1 MRIGLLGGLRVEH
14 DGREVSVSGA
24 MQLAVLFRLAVDAG
38 SAVSYRAIAEDIWGM
53 DAPENTRA
61 SLQSIVSRLRSQ
73 LPAGVIES
81 TSGGYRLGV
90 GRSDVDALAFTDL
103 VAAASTTTDEAEA
116 RRLASEALLVWS
128 GEPWI
133 PSENF
138 DWFER
143 DLRKDRA
150 QAVGL
155 GGVSPVAPV
164 TSRNTVPTPLTALIG
179 RGAELAMIADQ
190 LAASR
195 LVTIVGTG
203 GAGKTRLAL
212 EAASRQRFALLVE
225 LAPVGP
231 HEVMAA
237 IQTAIGR
244 DMRSVDTSEPTGT
257 RERVLESLH
266 ARDVLLV
273 LDNCEHVIDEAA
285 RVAEDL
291 LQSLPQL
298 RILATSREPLAI
310 PGEAFVAVGSL
321 AHPRE
326 ADLGDPG
333 KLLSFPALELFQQRA
348 AAARGVD
355 LDESELLIAARITAR
370 LDGLPLALELAA
382 AKLRT
387 MTVQE
392 VLDGLEHRFTLLTGG
407 YRTALPRHQT
417 LSAMIDWSWSLLSD
431 EERRALASL
440 AVFPSGVDS
449 GDAAGLAVLM
459 EISSASIFDSLVD
472 KSLLQRSRGR
482 YRTLETIR
490 EYGIEKL
497 AETGRIADARELQAC
512 HAASR
517 AQEVD
522 RLLRGPRINEAIA
535 WFDAEEDNISAALRF
550 AVSVPLAEVAVTLA
564 TSCAWYWTIRD
575 RGDDARIWFAEVG
588 PLAEAVETDEA
599 RLIALAGT
607 VMHAFGGTAGEEL
620 NMENPLEGPL
630 AMLMPVADMK
640 VDVNSH
646 ELFQLFPVAVRAFGK
661 VVGESEWMLK
671 VRLPLGEDLGL
682 APWPTAVLH
691 VMRAAMAQ
699 NRGDVTE
706 LGLESELAVAQFTE
720 VGDLWGLALA
730 QEMRAHWLTLLGHL
744 DDALALSDESTEN
757 MRRIT
762 SSLDLAQQQGL
773 AISILARQGRFDEA
787 YVRVEKMLQDADVA
801 ASSRTQLQAQINAV
815 MIDLLAGNM
824 VEASTRLV
832 TIDEL
837 ALGWPGLPPQ
847 LSAFIESAKATVAL
861 LRDDDEAAEQHLRS
875 AADAAFRSHD
885 QPVIGMVAVALGTLA
900 LHRGDIRKALDAV
913 ELADALVGA
922 HDATDPRI
930 RAIMEAAAKAGIGRD
945 DAEAPSRPVALE
957 ALQRLVGA

>member
-1 MRIGLLGGLRVEH
+1 
-14 DGREVSVSGA
+14 

-38 SAVSYRAIAEDIWGM
+38 SAVSYRAISEDVWGM

-73 LPAGVIES
+73 LPGGVIES
-81 TSGGYRLGV
+81 TVGGYRLGID
-90 GRSDVDALAFTDL
+90 RTDVDALAFADL
-103 VAAASTTTDEAEA
+103 VAAASSSADSDEAS
-116 RRLASEALLVWS
+116 RLASEALVMWS

-133 PSENF
+133 PSDNF

-143 DLRKDRA
+143 DIRKDRA
-150 QAVGL
+150 QAVKL
-155 GGVSPVAPV
+155 GGVSPVA
-164 TSRNTVPTPLTALIG
+164 SGMKRSSVPTPLTALVG
-179 RGAELAMIADQ
+179 RATELTMIADQ
-190 LAASR
+190 LATNR

-212 EAASRQRFALLVE
+212 ETASRQKAALLVE

-237 IQTAIGR
+237 VQTAIGR
-244 DMRSVDTSEPTGT
+244 DMRSVDASEPIGT
-257 RERVLESLH
+257 RERVLESLY
-266 ARDVLLV
+266 ARDLLLV
-273 LDNCEHVIDEAA
+273 LDNCEHLVDEAA

-291 LQSLPQL
+291 LHSLPQL

-326 ADLGDPG
+326 ADLGEPD
-333 KLLSFPALELFQQRA
+333 KLLSFPALELFRQRA

-355 LDESELLIAARITAR
+355 LDAAELLIAARITAR

-392 VLDGLEHRFTLLTGG
+392 VFDGLEHRFTLLTGG

-431 EERRALASL
+431 EERQVLANL

-449 GDAAGLAVLM
+449 GDVAGLAALM
-459 EISSASIFDSLVD
+459 GVSSASVFDSLVD
-472 KSLLQRSRGR
+472 KSLLQRTRGR

-497 AETGRIADARELQAC
+497 AESGDIAHARELQAS

-575 RGDDARIWFAEVG
+575 RGDDARIWFAEVS
-588 PLAEAVETDEA
+588 PLAEHVETDEA
-599 RLIALAGT
+599 KLIALAGT
-607 VMHAFGGTAGEEL
+607 VMQAFGDTAGEEI
-620 NMENPLEGPL
+620 NMENPLDGPL
-630 AMLMPVADMK
+630 GMLMPVADMK

-646 ELFQLFPVAVRAFGK
+646 ELFQLFPVAVRAFGD
-661 VVGESEWMLK
+661 VMGESEWMLK
-671 VRLPLGEDLGL
+671 VRLPRGEDLAL
-682 APWPTAVLH
+682 TPWPTAVLH
-691 VMRAAMAQ
+691 VMRAAIAQ
-699 NRGDVTE
+699 NRGDVAE
-706 LGLESELAVAQFTE
+706 LGLESELAVAHFTE

-730 QEMRAHWLTLLGHL
+730 QEMRAHWLTLFGHL
-744 DDALALSDESTEN
+744 DEALALSDESTEN

-787 YVRVEKMLQDADVA
+787 YARVYKMLADAD
-801 ASSRTQLQAQINAV
+801 ASGNNRTLMQAQINAV
-815 MIDLLAGNM
+815 MIDLLAGDM
-824 VEASTRLV
+824 VEASTRLA

-847 LSAFIESAKATVAL
+847 LAAFIQSAKASVAV

-875 AADAAFRSHD
+875 AAEAAFRSHD
-885 QPVIGMVAVALGTLA
+885 QPVIGMVAVSLGTLA
-900 LHRGDIRKALDAV
+900 LHRGDLRKAVSAV
-913 ELADALVGA
+913 ELADALIGA

-930 RAIMEAAAKAGIGRD
+930 RAIMDAAEAAGIGRN

-957 ALQRLVGA
+957 ALQRMVGT